1 MMPTHETPRRMP
13 NERRTK
19 LDRLH
24 TRQLVDELFE
34 DDLHVKRARSL
45 ANAVTGVLRAA
56 ALSVHAI
63 GEAYSEVAGTK
74 SRFGVKQVDRFLS
87 NRAIDD
93 CKAQL
98 VVGDLDACEWADGEV
113 LAGDLPDVSEARG
126 GVSGGGRAATEEEV

>member
-13 NERRTK
+13 TERRTK

-34 DDLHVKRARSL
+34 DELHVKRVESL
-45 ANAVTGVLRAA
+45 ANGVTGVLRAA

-87 NRAIDD
+87 NRAINVE
-93 CKAQL
+93 KL
-98 VVGDLDACEWADGEV
+98 TPSWAAFVIG
-113 LAGDLPDVSEARG
+113 APDFAW
-126 GVSGGGRAATEEEV
+126 A